1 MENLEEVLL
10 DVKSGNDSAYEKL
23 CDGYMGLLIK
33 LANKYYE
40 ICQSNGAEQE
50 EFLQEAKYALY
61 KAACSFKIDNGRA
74 TFGNYA
80 NRCIRNRLV
89 SLVRKYKSKKRA
101 TPVVTPLNESVGGN
115 ISNFNCNELGD
126 PMTALAQAKI
136 SAFEKKVFSMYLV
149 GMKGKEIS
157 QRLGEEEKS
166 VNNAIYRV
174 KVKLKGII
182 K

>member
-10 DVKSGNDSAYEKL
+10 AVKSGKDCAYEEL
-23 CDGYMGLLIK
+23 CKGYMGLLVK
-33 LANKYYE
+33 MAKKYCE
-40 ICQSNGAEQE
+40 ICQNNSAELE

-61 KAACSFKIDNGRA
+61 KAACSFNVDNGRA

-80 NRCIRNRLV
+80 KRCITNRLI
-89 SLVRKYKSKKRA
+89 SLVRKYKSKKRSA
-101 TPVVTPLNESVGGN
+101 SVVTPLDEGKNGGEAD
-115 ISNFNCNELGD
+115 FGCDELGD
-126 PMTALAQAKI
+126 PMTVLADKKI
-136 SAFEKKVFSMYLV
+136 SVFEKKVFSMYLT

-157 QRLGEEEKS
+157 QRLGKEEKS

-174 KVKLKGII
+174 KVKLKGMV